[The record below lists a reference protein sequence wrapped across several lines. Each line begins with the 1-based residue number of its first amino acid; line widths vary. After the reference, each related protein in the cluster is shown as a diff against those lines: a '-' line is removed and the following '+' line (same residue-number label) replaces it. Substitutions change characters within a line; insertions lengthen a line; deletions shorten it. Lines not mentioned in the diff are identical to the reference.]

1 MIAEGVVVIGEELL
15 GEAEALPSRLR
26 KICAGITVDGTYQ
39 VVGIVS
45 AEIFYAFAEML
56 PAPVIP
62 YGRNYCR

>member
-1 MIAEGVVVIGEELL
+1 MIAKGVVVIGEELL

-26 KICAGITVDGTYQ
+26 KIRAGITIDGAYQ

-45 AEIFYAFAEML
+45 TEILYAFAELL